1 MVDFFFFQ
9 SAVRPV
15 LLDKIVALR
24 NVLAWISQVLIIGL
38 TFTPTFWRFKKPICP
53 KIPVYL
59 IIRTF
64 SEALPLKN
72 HLQLNFQSFNFES
85 SLQEGLDAMGFDN
98 PTPIQEKAIPVIL
111 DGKDLIA
118 CAQTGT
124 GKTAAFVLPILN
136 KISKSGSSTLNTLI
150 LAPTR
155 ELAIQ
160 IDQQIQGFSY
170 FLGVS
175 SVPIYG
181 GGDGIVWEQQKKAL
195 ETGAEIVVATPGRL
209 IALLAGGKIDLST
222 LEHLVLDEADRMMDM
237 GFSDDILKIVNFLP
251 QKRQTILF
259 SATMPPKIRQF
270 SMKILNKP
278 EEISIAIGKTA
289 SGVTQSMYSV
299 YDTQKE
305 ELVRHILSQKNYE
318 AVIVFCSTKDKVKAL
333 HKALRKSF
341 DIEAFHSDLEQ
352 VEREKIMSAFKNR
365 KVKILVGTDII
376 SRGIDVVGIELVI
389 NYDTPGDPE
398 DYVHRVGRT
407 ARADAKG
414 EAITFVNPKDQPKF
428 VRIEQLIGMSV
439 TQNPLPAQM
448 EKGPSF
454 VGEKV
459 KETAP
464 TSGSSTSPLKKKKK
478 KKKSPSSSSS
488 LPPRPY
494 AERTAE
500 PLPTVAVSEQ
510 EVSVNKY
517 GQRKNVIEP

>member
-1 MVDFFFFQ
+1 
-9 SAVRPV
+9 
-15 LLDKIVALR
+15 
-24 NVLAWISQVLIIGL
+24 
-38 TFTPTFWRFKKPICP
+38 
-53 KIPVYL
+53 
-59 IIRTF
+59 
-64 SEALPLKN
+64 
-72 HLQLNFQSFNFES
+72 
-85 SLQEGLDAMGFDN
+85 MGFDT
-98 PTPIQEKAIPVIL
+98 PTPIQEMAIPVIL
-111 DGKDLIA
+111 TGKDLIA

-136 KISKSGSSTLNTLI
+136 KITKSGTSTLNTLI

-181 GGDGIVWEQQKKAL
+181 GGDGIVWDQQKRAL

-237 GFSDDILKIVNFLP
+237 GFSDDILKIVNYLP
-251 QKRQTILF
+251 QNRQTILF

-318 AVIVFCSTKDKVKAL
+318 AVIIFCSTKDKVKAL

-454 VGEKV
+454 VGEKA
-459 KETAP
+459 KPTTTAQVV
-464 TSGSSTSPLKKKKK
+464 SSPAKKKKK
-478 KKKSPSSSSS
+478 KKKKPTQGATPERSNTADLPKVEPSPVK
-488 LPPRPY
+488 
-494 AERTAE
+494 E
-500 PLPTVAVSEQ
+500 PQSEAGP
-510 EVSVNKY
+510 SKY

>member
-1 MVDFFFFQ
+1 
-9 SAVRPV
+9 
-15 LLDKIVALR
+15 
-24 NVLAWISQVLIIGL
+24 
-38 TFTPTFWRFKKPICP
+38 
-53 KIPVYL
+53 
-59 IIRTF
+59 
-64 SEALPLKN
+64 
-72 HLQLNFQSFNFES
+72 LNFQSFNFES
-85 SLQEGLDAMGFDN
+85 SLQEGLDAMGFDQ

-111 DGKDLIA
+111 EGKDLIA

-136 KISKSGSSTLNTLI
+136 KISKSGSSRLNTLI

-181 GGDGIVWEQQKKAL
+181 GGDGVIWEQQKKAL

-209 IALLAGGKIDLST
+209 IALLAGGKIDLSS

-237 GFSDDILKIVNFLP
+237 GFSDDILKIVNYLP
-251 QKRQTILF
+251 QNRQTILF

-289 SGVTQSMYSV
+289 EGVTQSMYSV

-305 ELVRHILSQKNYE
+305 DLVKHILSQKPYE
-318 AVIVFCSTKDKVKAL
+318 AVIIFCSTKDKVKAL
-333 HKALRKSF
+333 FKVLKKGF
-341 DIEAFHSDLEQ
+341 DVEAFHSDLEQ
-352 VEREKIMSAFKNR
+352 AEREKIMSAFKN
-365 KVKILVGTDII
+365 KAVKILIGTDII

-389 NYDTPGDPE
+389 NYDTPSDPE

-407 ARADAKG
+407 ARADREG
-414 EAITFVNPKDQPKF
+414 EAITFVNPKDQHKF
-428 VRIEQLIGMSV
+428 VRIEKLIGMKV
-439 TQNPLPAQM
+439 TQNALPEHM
-448 EKGPSF
+448 ENGPEY
-454 VGEKV
+454 VGEKPK
-459 KETAP
+459 KEFTRP
-464 TSGSSTSPLKKKKK
+464 EPDGQKKKKK
-478 KKKSPSSSSS
+478 KKKKKTGGQTTGVSYGS
-488 LPPRPY
+488 LPPKPE
-494 AERTAE
+494 AKAPKAQHTVDLQATQAE
-500 PLPTVAVSEQ
+500 PIPG
-510 EVSVNKY
+510 KY

>member
-1 MVDFFFFQ
+1 
-9 SAVRPV
+9 
-15 LLDKIVALR
+15 
-24 NVLAWISQVLIIGL
+24 
-38 TFTPTFWRFKKPICP
+38 
-53 KIPVYL
+53 
-59 IIRTF
+59 
-64 SEALPLKN
+64 
-72 HLQLNFQSFNFES
+72 
-85 SLQEGLDAMGFDN
+85 MGFDT
-98 PTPIQEKAIPVIL
+98 PTPIQEMAIPVIL
-111 DGKDLIA
+111 TGKDLIA

-136 KISKSGSSTLNTLI
+136 KITKSGTSTLNTLI

-181 GGDGIVWEQQKKAL
+181 GGDGIVWDQQKRAL

-237 GFSDDILKIVNFLP
+237 GFSDDILKIVNYLP
-251 QKRQTILF
+251 QNRQTILF

-318 AVIVFCSTKDKVKAL
+318 AVIIFCSTKDKVKAL

-454 VGEKV
+454 VGEKA
-459 KETAP
+459 KPTTTAQ
-464 TSGSSTSPLKKKKK
+464 SASSPAKKKKK
-478 KKKSPSSSSS
+478 KKKKPTQGATPERSNTADLPKSEPSQVK
-488 LPPRPY
+488 
-494 AERTAE
+494 E
-500 PLPTVAVSEQ
+500 PQSEAGP
-510 EVSVNKY
+510 SKY

>member
-1 MVDFFFFQ
+1 
-9 SAVRPV
+9 
-15 LLDKIVALR
+15 
-24 NVLAWISQVLIIGL
+24 
-38 TFTPTFWRFKKPICP
+38 
-53 KIPVYL
+53 
-59 IIRTF
+59 
-64 SEALPLKN
+64 
-72 HLQLNFQSFNFES
+72 LNFNSFNFEP
-85 SLQEGLDAMGFDN
+85 SLQEGLDAMGFDT
-98 PTPIQEKAIPVIL
+98 PTPIQEMAIPVIL
-111 DGKDLIA
+111 TGKDLIA

-136 KISKSGSSTLNTLI
+136 KITKSGTSTLNTLI

-181 GGDGIVWEQQKKAL
+181 GGDGIVWDQQKRAL

-237 GFSDDILKIVNFLP
+237 GFSDDILKIVNYLP
-251 QKRQTILF
+251 QNRQTILF

-318 AVIVFCSTKDKVKAL
+318 AVIIFCSTKDKVKAL

-454 VGEKV
+454 VGEKT
-459 KETAP
+459 KPTTTAQVA
-464 TSGSSTSPLKKKKK
+464 SSPAKKKKK
-478 KKKSPSSSSS
+478 KKKKPTQGTSPERSNTSD
-488 LPPRPY
+488 LPKGEPY
-494 AERTAE
+494 QVKE
-500 PLPTVAVSEQ
+500 LQSEAGP
-510 EVSVNKY
+510 SKY

>member
-1 MVDFFFFQ
+1 M
-9 SAVRPV
+9 
-15 LLDKIVALR
+15 
-24 NVLAWISQVLIIGL
+24 
-38 TFTPTFWRFKKPICP
+38 
-53 KIPVYL
+53 
-59 IIRTF
+59 
-64 SEALPLKN
+64 
-72 HLQLNFQSFNFES
+72 NFNSFNFES
-85 SLQEGLDAMGFDN
+85 SLQEGLDAMGFDT
-98 PTPIQEKAIPVIL
+98 PTPIQEMAIPVIL
-111 DGKDLIA
+111 TGKDLIA

-136 KISKSGSSTLNTLI
+136 KITKSGTSTLNTLI

-181 GGDGIVWEQQKKAL
+181 GGDGIVWDQQKRAL

-237 GFSDDILKIVNFLP
+237 GFSDDILKIVNYLP
-251 QKRQTILF
+251 QNRQTILF

-318 AVIVFCSTKDKVKAL
+318 AVIIFCSTKDKVKAL

-428 VRIEQLIGMSV
+428 VRIEQLIGMAV

-454 VGEKV
+454 VGEKA
-459 KETAP
+459 KPTTTAQVA
-464 TSGSSTSPLKKKKK
+464 SSPIKKKKK
-478 KKKSPSSSSS
+478 KKKKPTQAATPERSNTADLPKGESQQSKEPQSEAGPS
-488 LPPRPY
+488 
-494 AERTAE
+494 
-500 PLPTVAVSEQ
+500 
-510 EVSVNKY
+510 KY
-517 GQRKNVIEP
+517 GQRKNVIES

>member
-1 MVDFFFFQ
+1 M
-9 SAVRPV
+9 
-15 LLDKIVALR
+15 
-24 NVLAWISQVLIIGL
+24 
-38 TFTPTFWRFKKPICP
+38 
-53 KIPVYL
+53 
-59 IIRTF
+59 
-64 SEALPLKN
+64 
-72 HLQLNFQSFNFES
+72 
-85 SLQEGLDAMGFDN
+85 
-98 PTPIQEKAIPVIL
+98 AIPVIL
-111 DGKDLIA
+111 TGKDLIA

-136 KISKSGSSTLNTLI
+136 KITKSGTSTLNTLI

-181 GGDGIVWEQQKKAL
+181 GGDGIVWDQQKRAL

-237 GFSDDILKIVNFLP
+237 GFSDDILKIVNYLP
-251 QKRQTILF
+251 QNRQTILF

-318 AVIVFCSTKDKVKAL
+318 AVIIFCSTKDKVKAL

-454 VGEKV
+454 VGEKA
-459 KETAP
+459 KPTTTAQ
-464 TSGSSTSPLKKKKK
+464 SASSPAKKKKK
-478 KKKSPSSSSS
+478 KKKKTTQGTSPERSNTAD
-488 LPPRPY
+488 LPKG
-494 AERTAE
+494 E
-500 PLPTVAVSEQ
+500 PSPVKEPQSEAGP
-510 EVSVNKY
+510 SKY